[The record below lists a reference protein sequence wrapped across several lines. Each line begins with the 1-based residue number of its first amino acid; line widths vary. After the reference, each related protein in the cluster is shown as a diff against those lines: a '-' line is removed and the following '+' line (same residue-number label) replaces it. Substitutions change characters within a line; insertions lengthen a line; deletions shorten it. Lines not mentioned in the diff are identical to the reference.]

1 MIQISADAAVESSE
15 SFSAGLQSEV
25 DILDTPI
32 SAFILILDSSRL
44 TLSLAA
50 AEYFVTEGL
59 ALRVCVVLVSG
70 ETERVV
76 TFDITL
82 GGGSASSMFTVL
94 ELKIC

>member
-1 MIQISADAAVESSE
+1 MLPT
-15 SFSAGLQSEV
+15 G
-25 DILDTPI
+25 
-32 SAFILILDSSRL
+32 L
-44 TLSLAA
+44 TLSLGA

-76 TFDITL
+76 TFDTTL

-94 ELKIC
+94 ELKFWKHIKLTLCISQAVIGF

>member
-1 MIQISADAAVESSE
+1 MLPT
-15 SFSAGLQSEV
+15 G
-25 DILDTPI
+25 
-32 SAFILILDSSRL
+32 L
-44 TLSLAA
+44 TLSLGA

-76 TFDITL
+76 TFDTTL

-94 ELKIC
+94 ELKFCKHIKLTLCISPRGLWLLIIMSLTLGL